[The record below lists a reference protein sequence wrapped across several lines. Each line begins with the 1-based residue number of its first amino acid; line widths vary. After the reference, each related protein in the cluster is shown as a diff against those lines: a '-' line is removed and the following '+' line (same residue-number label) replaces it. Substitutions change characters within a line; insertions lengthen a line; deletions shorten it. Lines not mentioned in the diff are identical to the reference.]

1 MNNILD
7 NKIQELIDY
16 AHLFPDGNIP
26 IITKDPWELAEGKN
40 WAEKLINIVSDEV
53 YIGLGAKLFLD
64 IDLFPFQITIL
75 RTLWTKK
82 LPMLIAT
89 RGGGKSFLLAVYA
102 ILKSILHQGTKVI
115 IVAASFRQSKIVF
128 GYVQEIWN
136 KSPVLQSMTGTGKT
150 NGPKTDVDMC
160 RMRIGDSS
168 IICVPL
174 GDGTKIRGLRG
185 NIILVDEYA
194 SVPEEILNV
203 VVKGFGVVSRD
214 PVGEVKQKSLIRHLK
229 NKGLWDQEAQDSMS
243 AHESMNQIIY
253 SGTANYQFNHFYRD
267 FMIWRSI
274 IESKGDTRKLA
285 RKMTYLREQHGYE
298 YDLPEELSWRDYAII
313 RLPHHIL
320 PEGFLKEDY
329 LSGIRASMHTALYH
343 MEYCCIFKKDSM
355 GFYRRSLIE
364 NATTNKPLMLPGG
377 EEVEFTPLLRG
388 MSGHDY
394 IMGID
399 PAAEHDNFAII
410 ILEVHPTH
418 RRIVYCWATNKK
430 DFNKRRKAGQ
440 VQENEY
446 YSFCGRKI
454 KQLVKDFRIV
464 RIEIDAGGGGTAIG
478 GCLMNQDLLEEN
490 DTPIYE
496 IKNVITPNITDTEP
510 GLHILHYVKATTE
523 WNSLAN
529 HTMKADLEN
538 KKLLFPKFDVMSID
552 IAQATD
558 QIAGLNFDNTED
570 NTINIEELKNEM
582 TNIIISETTTGKER
596 FDVPKKRESV
606 PDSGRKKITSLRK
619 DRFSALL
626 MVNLYANE
634 MDMERFTF
642 LKDYEPVGGI
652 TIDRTNTDGELYT
665 GMSRFINAEEW
676 M

>member
-7 NKIQELIDY
+7 YRIQEIVDC

-26 IITKDPWELAEGKN
+26 IITKDPWEFAKGNN
-40 WAEKLINIVSDEV
+40 WAEKLIGIVSNEV
-53 YIGLGAKLFLD
+53 YIGLGAKLFLN

-82 LPMLIAT
+82 LPMIIAS
-89 RGGGKSFLLAVYA
+89 RGAGKSFLLAVYA
-102 ILKSILHQGTKVI
+102 ILRSILDQGTKVI

-128 GYVQEIWN
+128 GYIQEIWN

-160 RMRIGDSS
+160 RLRIGDSS

-214 PVGEVKQKSLIRHLK
+214 PVEEVKQKSLIRRLK
-229 NKGLWDQEAQDSMS
+229 ASGQWDQETQDSIS
-243 AHESMNQIIY
+243 THESMNQIIY

-274 IESKGDTRKLA
+274 IESKGDTEKLA
-285 RKMTYLREQHGYE
+285 RKMSYLREQHGYE
-298 YDLPEELSWRDYAII
+298 YDLPEELSWKDYAII
-313 RLPHHIL
+313 RLPHHVL

-329 LSGIRASMHTALYH
+329 MAGIRASMHTALYH
-343 MEYCCIFKKDSM
+343 MEYGCIFKKDSM

-364 NATTNKPLMLPGG
+364 NATTNTPLVLPGG
-377 EEVEFTPLLRG
+377 EEVEFVPLLRG
-388 MSGHDY
+388 VSGHDY

-399 PAAEHDNFAII
+399 PAAEHDNFAIVV
-410 ILEVHPTH
+410 LEVHPTH
-418 RRIVYCWATNKK
+418 RRIVYCWATNKR

-440 VQENEY
+440 IQENEY

-454 KQLVKDFRIV
+454 KQLVKDFRII
-464 RIEIDAGGGGTAIG
+464 RIEIDAGGGGTAVA
-478 GCLMNQDLLEEN
+478 GCLMNQDLLKEN

-496 IKNVITPNITDTEP
+496 IKNFTTPNITDTEP

-523 WNSLAN
+523 WNSQAN
-529 HTMKADLEN
+529 HQMKSDLEN
-538 KKLLFPKFDVMSID
+538 KRLLFPKFDVMSID

-558 QIAGLNFDNTED
+558 QISGLNFDNTED
-570 NTINIEELKNEM
+570 NTINIEDLKNEM

-626 MVNLYANE
+626 MVNLYGSE
-634 MDMERFTF
+634 LDMERFTAMQ
-642 LKDYEPVGGI
+642 DYEPAGGI
-652 TIDRTNTDGELYT
+652 TIDPTNTDTELYT
-665 GMSRFINAEEW
+665 GMSRFVNADEW
-676 M
+676 T

>member
-7 NKIQELIDY
+7 SNIKELIDY

-26 IITKDPWELAEGKN
+26 IITRDPWEFAEGNN

-53 YIGLGAKLFLD
+53 YIGLGVKLFLG

-82 LPMLIAT
+82 LPIFIAT

-102 ILKSILHQGTKVI
+102 ILRSILDQGTKVV

-128 GYVQEIWN
+128 NYIHEIWN

-160 RMRIGDSS
+160 RLRIGDSMIMS
-168 IICVPL
+168 VPL
-174 GDGTKIRGLRG
+174 GDGTKIRGLRA
-185 NIILVDEYA
+185 NIVLVDEYA

-214 PVGEVKQKSLIRHLK
+214 PVEEVKQKSLIRRLK
-229 NKGLWDQEAQDSMS
+229 EQGQWDQETQDSIS

-253 SGTANYQFNHFYRD
+253 SGTANYQFNHFFRD
-267 FMIWRSI
+267 FTIWKAI

-285 RKMTYLREQHGYE
+285 RKMSYLSETYGYK
-298 YDLPEELSWRDYAII
+298 YDLPDELSWRDYAII
-313 RLPHHIL
+313 RLPHHAL

-329 LSGIRASMHTALYH
+329 IAGIRASMHTALYH
-343 MEYCCIFKKDSM
+343 MEYGCIFKKDSM

-377 EEVEFTPLLRG
+377 EEIEFTPLLRG
-388 MSGHDY
+388 ISGHDY

-399 PAAEHDNFAII
+399 PAAEHDNFAIV

-454 KQLVKDFRIV
+454 KQLVRDFRIV

-558 QIAGLNFDNTED
+558 LIAGLNFDNMED

-582 TNIIISETTTGKER
+582 TNIIISATTTGKER
-596 FDVPKKRESV
+596 FDVPQKRESV

-626 MVNLYANE
+626 MVNLHANE
-634 MDMERFTF
+634 MDMERFNSMR
-642 LKDYEPVGGI
+642 DYEPIGGI
-652 TIDRTNTDGELYT
+652 TIDRTNTDKELYT
-665 GMSRFINAEEW
+665 GMSRFVNHEDY